1 MARSKPM
8 GIDKEKYKAVQEIK
22 SEEDFKSITFQ
33 KLQGLQFA
41 VEELNNSILQVE
53 ASQGSNFKLCEIEI
67 HHVMDLCVNSLKEFR
82 SAIDAC
88 EKTANYSM
96 SLVKAL
102 NVACDDYVKTERLDH
117 EIYLLKEEIKVL
129 RNEKASMRKDFDAAL
144 HRMYADFE
152 GRLAATKQ
160 EILSQPSE
168 IPNIKNLLEQKLQL
182 VDLNGQNAV
191 LRSANNENQIMLVER
206 KIENIYQLI
215 KKMDMKQQESTL

>member
-1 MARSKPM
+1 M
-8 GIDKEKYKAVQEIK
+8 GIDKEKYKAAQEIK

-41 VEELNNSILQVE
+41 IEELNNSILQVE
-53 ASQGSNFKLCEIEI
+53 SSQGSNFKSCEIEI

-82 SAIDAC
+82 SAIDSC

-96 SLVKAL
+96 DLVKTL

-117 EIYLLKEEIKVL
+117 EIYLLKEEIKAL
-129 RNEKASMRKDFDAAL
+129 RNEKVSMRKDFDSAL

-152 GRLAATKQ
+152 SRLAATKQ
-160 EILSQPSE
+160 EILLQPSE
-168 IPNIKNLLEQKLQL
+168 VPSLKLLIQKELEA
-182 VDLNGQNAV
+182 VELNGQNSA
-191 LRSANNENQIMLVER
+191 LRSSNNEKQIMLVER

-215 KKMDMKQQESTL
+215 KKMDMKQQESTI